1 MFMFKKYT
9 FKMFKNSQNQ
19 AMILGGVNTA
29 GILSLAAYTVRT
41 LNEVNSNLEE
51 MRFEMEQI
59 KSTFSENNKR
69 SNVAFNRL
77 NQRIEENIQTVHNS
91 NHVIE
96 GMKNQVRKIKLSGN
110 KEVKKVVE
118 LEEDSDIEEIP
129 EIRTRKERVDEITSA
144 LNELMRN

>member
-19 AMILGGVNTA
+19 AMVLGGVNTA

-51 MRFEMEQI
+51 MRFEMEQM

-96 GMKNQVRKIKLSGN
+96 GMKNQVRKMKLSGN